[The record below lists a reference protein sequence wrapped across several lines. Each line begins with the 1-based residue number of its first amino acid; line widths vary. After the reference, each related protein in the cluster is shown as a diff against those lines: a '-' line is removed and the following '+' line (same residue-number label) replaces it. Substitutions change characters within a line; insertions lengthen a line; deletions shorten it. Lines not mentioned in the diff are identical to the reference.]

1 MEQYTAALAG
11 NPNVGKSTV
20 FNALTGMHQH
30 TGNWP
35 GKTVEVAEGAYVWR
49 GAAFRLV
56 DLPGTYSLR
65 ADSPEEELA
74 RDFICGGDA
83 DVTVV
88 VADATCLRRNLHL
101 AVQLRSRTPRLVL
114 CLNLMDEARKK
125 GVTVDTEAL
134 SRALAA
140 PVVTTAARSGEG
152 LDALRTAV
160 LDMARRPPR
169 DDPWLPPEDD
179 SAAVAR
185 RAAEIADACLSCRPE
200 DVHVR
205 DRRLDRLLT
214 SPTVGL
220 PVMLLLLGLV
230 FWLTIWGANAP
241 SALLSRGLM
250 ALQAP
255 LRSLLAGAPPWVQGA
270 LVDGVYRTAAWVV
283 AVMLPPMAIFFP
295 LFTLLEDAGYLPRVA
310 FMMDGCFRAAGGSG
324 RQSLTMCM
332 GFGCNACGVTGC
344 RIIDSPRERLVA
356 ILTNAFVPCNG
367 RFPTLIALISLFF
380 LGGSLG
386 FGRSLL
392 ATALFLGCILFA
404 VAMTLLASRLLT
416 ATVLRGQLSA
426 FSLELPPYRMPRVGQ
441 VLVRSLLDRTL
452 FVLGRAVTVAAP
464 AGLLIWILGSI
475 SVRGGSLLTV
485 LAGALD
491 GPGRL
496 MGLDGMVLLAFLLG
510 FPANEIVLP
519 VLLMG
524 YLQTGSLTDYGS
536 LAELSAVL
544 TANGWTAETAVCM
557 LVLCLLHFPCGTT
570 CLTILHETGSARWTA
585 LAAALPTAM
594 GAAVCMVIHGV
605 WTLLG

>member
-49 GAAFRLV
+49 GASFRLV

-74 RDFICGGDA
+74 RDFICGGNA

-134 SRALAA
+134 SRALAV

-160 LDMARRPPR
+160 LDMVRRPPR

-491 GPGRL
+491 GPGHL

-524 YLQTGSLTDYGS
+524 YLQAGSLTDYGS

>member
-35 GKTVEVAEGAYVWR
+35 GKTVAVAEGTYSWQ
-49 GAAFRLV
+49 GASFRLI

-65 ADSPEEELA
+65 ADSPEEQLA
-74 RDFICGGDA
+74 RDFICGGSA

-88 VADATCLRRNLHL
+88 VADATCLRRNLLL
-101 AVQLRSRTPRLVL
+101 AVQLRCRTPRLVL

-125 GVTVDTEAL
+125 GVAVDTDAL
-134 SRALAA
+134 SRGLGV
-140 PVVTTAARSGEG
+140 PVVTAAARSGQG

-160 LDMARRPPR
+160 LNMARRPVTE
-169 DDPWLPPEDD
+169 DAWTPPDSD
-179 SAAVAR
+179 SSAAVAR
-185 RAAEIADACLSCRPE
+185 RAAEIADACLSSRPE
-200 DVHVR
+200 DVHAR

-214 SPTVGL
+214 GPATGI
-220 PVMLLLLGLV
+220 PVMLLLLGAV

-241 SALLSRGLM
+241 SALLSRWLM
-250 ALQAP
+250 ALQEP
-255 LRSLLAGAPPWVQGA
+255 LRTLLSGAPWWVQGA

-295 LFTLLEDAGYLPRVA
+295 LFTLLEDAGLLPRAA
-310 FMMDGCFRAAGGSG
+310 FLMDRFFRASGGSG

-380 LGGSLG
+380 LGGTLG
-386 FGRSLL
+386 LGRSLL
-392 ATALFLGCILFA
+392 ATALFLACILFA
-404 VAMTLLASRLLT
+404 VAMTLLSSRLLT

-426 FSLELPPYRMPRVGQ
+426 FSLELPPYRMPQVGQ

-464 AGLLIWILGSI
+464 AGLVIWVLGR
-475 SVRGGSLLTV
+475 VPAGSGTLLTA

-524 YLQTGSLTDYGS
+524 YLRSGSLTSAGLTELGPV
-536 LAELSAVL
+536 LAAH
-544 TANGWTAETAVCM
+544 GWTAETALCM

-570 CLTILHETGSARWTA
+570 CLTILRETGSARWTA

-594 GAAVCMVIHGV
+594 GMALCMLIHGAV
-605 WTLLG
+605 TLLG

>member
-1 MEQYTAALAG
+1 MERYTAALAG

-35 GKTVEVAEGAYVWR
+35 GKTVEVAEGSYGWR
-49 GAAFRLV
+49 GATFRLV

-74 RDFICGGDA
+74 RDFICGGNA

-485 LAGALD
+485 LAGVLD

-496 MGLDGMVLLAFLLG
+496 MGLDGMVLLALLLG

-524 YLQTGSLTDYGS
+524 YLQAGSLTDYGS

>member
-74 RDFICGGDA
+74 RDFICGGNA

-134 SRALAA
+134 SRVLDA

-160 LDMARRPPR
+160 LDMARRPPQ
-169 DDPWLPPEDD
+169 DDPWLPPEGD

-185 RAAEIADACLSCRPE
+185 RAAEIADACLTCRPE

-230 FWLTIWGANAP
+230 FWLTIWGANTP

-367 RFPTLIALISLFF
+367 RFPTLIVLISLFF